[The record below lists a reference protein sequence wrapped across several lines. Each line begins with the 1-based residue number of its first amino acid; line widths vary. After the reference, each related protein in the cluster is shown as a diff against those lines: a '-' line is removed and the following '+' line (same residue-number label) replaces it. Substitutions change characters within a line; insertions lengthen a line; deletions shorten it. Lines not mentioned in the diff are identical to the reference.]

1 MPPWDPHRAGSHTNP
16 TCSRRPLL
24 HTARDF
30 EVLRGVPGWHD
41 HAESKRPLKLAP
53 TRRQLPRDI
62 SRRSRAREHD
72 LRARIVAPELAQPTR
87 SIRWRGGG
95 DWAGYPRSISPIAA
109 ETRRAPLPELCST
122 TGRRSASPAAYRA
135 TSGVDAPCC
144 AGCEVLRQ
152 RTAVASF
159 CTKKVNRSVRLQHG
173 RARARMSERARVIAP
188 QASGMGSSPGTSSP
202 RGIPCREPWY
212 WTALQPQP
220 ANSTERSRVGQRCPG
235 WAAWL
240 AGVVRWPRRTQAP
253 PSGPSK
259 SRAALRGI
267 KYFIRGF

>member
-1 MPPWDPHRAGSHTNP
+1 MARRRGLGRIPPLHLADRRRNASRAAARVVHHDWPPVSFACGISRDVRRRCALLCRLRGITAAHCGSQ
-16 TCSRRPLL
+16 LL
-24 HTARDF
+24 H
-30 EVLRGVPGWHD
+30 
-41 HAESKRPLKLAP
+41 
-53 TRRQLPRDI
+53 I
-62 SRRSRAREHD
+62 
-72 LRARIVAPELAQPTR
+72 
-87 SIRWRGGG
+87 
-95 DWAGYPRSISPIAA
+95 
-109 ETRRAPLPELCST
+109 
-122 TGRRSASPAAYRA
+122 
-135 TSGVDAPCC
+135 
-144 AGCEVLRQ
+144 
-152 RTAVASF
+152 
-159 CTKKVNRSVRLQHG
+159 KKVNRSVRLQHG

-235 WAAWL
+235 WAAWV